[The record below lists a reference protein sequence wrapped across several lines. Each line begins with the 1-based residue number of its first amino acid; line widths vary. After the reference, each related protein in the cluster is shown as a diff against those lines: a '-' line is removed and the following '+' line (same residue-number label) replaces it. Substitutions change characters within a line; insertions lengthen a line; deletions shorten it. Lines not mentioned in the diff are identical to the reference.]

1 MVLICAVLTD
11 MLNTKHVINFKI
23 MFLLEVCVLAHE
35 DTVLVKKKQKKKKEK
50 PCKLKKVNYI
60 NRAKP

>member
-1 MVLICAVLTD
+1 
-11 MLNTKHVINFKI
+11 

-50 PCKLKKVNYI
+50 PCKLKKSKLYKQSKTIIIMKVKHANVKW
-60 NRAKP
+60 NNAN